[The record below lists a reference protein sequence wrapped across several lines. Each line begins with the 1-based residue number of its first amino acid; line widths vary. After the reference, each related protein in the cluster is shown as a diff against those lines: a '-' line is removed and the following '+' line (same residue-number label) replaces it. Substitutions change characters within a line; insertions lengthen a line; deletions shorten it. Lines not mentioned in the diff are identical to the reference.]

1 MYHQSDLISVSW
13 IWNSV
18 IIVITLI
25 VIYSTIIT
33 QIIEKTPI
41 ISPNVLFSLI
51 WIHMAMDQPPGTVF
65 ASFLLLLRLW
75 TFREHGLWLTCSKQV
90 FYRST
95 SIHWNPIKSLFL
107 MVNRHVFFD
116 GKQVM
121 QNKTRQRRV
130 AQRDVWLRARGLPCT
145 RPITVQVAHKE
156 LVPWVP
162 SCSLGRDSKVG
173 LLQDLHVAQD
183 WLRWNWY
190 HLHDTG
196 HGCSAHGLP
205 TWVRAHTKGHHSTSQ
220 AGYRQYSVDC
230 KQWISRWHRHT
241 LCVFFFKSAWFRRSP
256 LWFSIHV
263 FTLKSH

>member
-1 MYHQSDLISVSW
+1 
-13 IWNSV
+13 
-18 IIVITLI
+18 
-25 VIYSTIIT
+25 
-33 QIIEKTPI
+33 
-41 ISPNVLFSLI
+41 
-51 WIHMAMDQPPGTVF
+51 
-65 ASFLLLLRLW
+65 
-75 TFREHGLWLTCSKQV
+75 
-90 FYRST
+90 
-95 SIHWNPIKSLFL
+95 
-107 MVNRHVFFD
+107 
-116 GKQVM
+116 M

-230 KQWISRWHRHT
+230 KQWISRWHRRT
-241 LCVFFFKSAWFRRSP
+241 LCVFFSRVLGFDVRLFDFRFMFSHWNPIKSPFSKVNRNVFLHCKIYREFGTHRFVAEIPISSHCWSRQAARRLGSLATARRGPREILGDYP
-256 LWFSIHV
+256 LVMS
-263 FTLKSH
+263 K